1 MAILGK
7 KTEFSKYSREELER
21 MRDECISKLNATAGS
36 YREPDSLASTIK
48 DSGTYGLRMMSGS
61 HNDRRYWQN
70 RLDAIDL
77 AIKEKESPK
86 KKIEEFRAKTA
97 EVMRELRR
105 NPSNDKAAEELQ
117 AIQFERLAWLCGI
130 AGISDGAKISVE
142 KRAELETLI
151 SAIEGSMNRGAEHYV
166 DLLELIERG
175 VKNARQPISNYDR
188 QVDDFSQHIALSD
201 MAALNK
207 IKELEQFKN
216 EKGSKGRGT
225 KSRTSKTQV
234 ATPKGMRRREE
245 RLERFMDIK
254 DGIAGYERL
263 Q

>member
-1 MAILGK
+1 MAIFGK

-21 MRDECISKLNATAGS
+21 MRDECISKLNASAGS

-86 KKIEEFRAKTA
+86 KKIEEFRVKTA

-117 AIQFERLAWLCGI
+117 AIQFERLAWLCKI
-130 AGISDGAKISVE
+130 AGISDGAKISAE
-142 KRAELETLI
+142 KKAKLETLI
-151 SAIEGSMNRGAEHYV
+151 SAIEGSMNRGAEYYV
-166 DLLELIERG
+166 NLLELIERG
-175 VKNARQPISNYDR
+175 AKNSKVPIPNYDR
-188 QVDDFSQHIALSD
+188 QVDDLSQLMALSD
-201 MAALNK
+201 MAALNR
-207 IKELEQFKN
+207 IKELEGFKN
-216 EKGSKGRGT
+216 EKESKNSGS
-225 KSRTSKTQV
+225 KSRTSKTQAV
-234 ATPKGMRRREE
+234 TPKGMRRREE
-245 RLERFMDIK
+245 RLERFMDVK
-254 DGIAGYERL
+254 DGTAGYERL